1 MKRRSIHILAALAL
15 LLVLFTSAAR
25 AAEGL
30 NARHTHQWRQVSR
43 TESTCAKRGRVVYR
57 CRCGETRIEALP
69 AKGHAYG
76 PWKVTVPP
84 TCEQEGTRTHV
95 CADCG
100 RTEARTVEA
109 LGHDWDEGRV
119 TRPAGLLEEGVILYT
134 CRNDPAHTRT
144 EALPVRET
152 GGRSVMDG
160 LRNIPPDDNALYISQ
175 EPEGGFAAHG
185 GTLVLTVAAAG
196 GTEPYTY
203 EWHRAARAARLG
215 FLDRLPGYLQLG
227 LMDCVVGDDSP
238 VYEAAQ
244 GIYEYYCIVRDAENR
259 KATSQSVLVRASLY
273 IALQPE
279 NTSTC
284 EALITTLTCRAAGGM
299 APYIYTWFNSDGV
312 AVGQGSAFHVE
323 QVGEYYCRVEDTQ
336 RNTVKSNPAI
346 VYDADPFEV
355 AVPTDT
361 VRLREGKEYE
371 LRARVYGGIDPYTGV
386 WRRDGKEIP
395 TRWQEGD
402 VFTAAIVGDG
412 SRMVEYTFLA
422 TDKMDDTA
430 TATVRVYCEEM
441 EIVTQPA
448 DVVLPGGGR
457 LTGTDRLGVTGRW
470 FIGLGG
476 TAVELDLKEDGT
488 YALTAPGA
496 AVRSGAWTMD
506 GGFLYMDGA
515 SEPDLAVRD
524 ENALMTSDESIF
536 LTREKPFVYAPADP
550 AENTPAELF
559 AGYWKAA
566 YTDVGGT
573 PVPARLLGDETDLY
587 IEGSSAILGGPTLG
601 DTQVK
606 LKLENGA
613 LTSDIEGVK
622 VRMQLQA
629 DGCLRLTVIGNESAP
644 QTWYMALA
652 RSSAPEGE
660 NQ

>member
-15 LLVLFTSAAR
+15 LLVLSASAAL
-25 AAEGL
+25 AAEGQ
-30 NARHTHQWRQVSR
+30 NARHTHRWREVSR
-43 TESTCAKRGRVVYR
+43 TESTCARQGRVVYR
-57 CRCGETRIEALP
+57 CSCGQTRTEALP
-69 AKGHAYG
+69 TRGHAYG
-76 PWKVTVPP
+76 PWEVTVPP
-84 TCEQEGTRTHV
+84 TCEQEGIRTHV

-100 RTEARTVEA
+100 RTETRTVEA
-109 LGHDWDEGRV
+109 LGHDWDEGV
-119 TRPAGLLEEGVILYT
+119 VNRPAGLLEEGTILYT

-152 GGRSVMDG
+152 GERSVMDG
-160 LRNIPPDDNALYISQ
+160 LRHIPPDDNALYIAQ
-175 EPEGGFAAHG
+175 EPEGGFAEHG
-185 GTLVLTVAAAG
+185 GTLILTVAAAG

-203 EWHRAARAARLG
+203 EWHRAVRMARLG
-215 FLDRLPGYLQLG
+215 FLDRLPGFLQYS
-227 LMDCVVGDDSP
+227 LMDRVVGDDSP

-244 GIYEYYCIVRDAENR
+244 GICEYYCIVRDAENR
-259 KATSQSVLVRASLY
+259 KAASRSVRVRASLY

-284 EALITTLTCRAAGGM
+284 EALITTLTCEAAGGT
-299 APYIYTWFNSDGV
+299 APYTYTWFNSDGV
-312 AVGQGSAFHVE
+312 AVGQGSTFPVE
-323 QVGEYYCRVEDTQ
+323 QVGEYFCRVEDDGKDAVQ
-336 RNTVKSNPAI
+336 SDPAI
-346 VYDADPFEV
+346 VYDADPFEA

-361 VRLREGKEYE
+361 VRLREGEEYE
-371 LRARVYGGIDPYTGV
+371 LRAEVYGGIEPYTGV

-395 TRWQEGD
+395 THRQEGD

-430 TATVRVYCEEM
+430 PATVRVYFQEM

-448 DVVLPGGGR
+448 GVVLPGGGR
-457 LTGTDRLGVTGRW
+457 LTGKDRLGVAGRW

-496 AVRSGAWTMD
+496 PVRSGTWTVD
-506 GGFLYMDGA
+506 GSFLYMDGA

-524 ENALMTSDESIF
+524 ENTLTTIDESVF

-606 LKLENGA
+606 LTWESGA
-613 LTSDIEGVK
+613 LASDTEGVK
-622 VRMQLQA
+622 VRMRIQA
-629 DGCLRLTVIGNESAP
+629 DGCLRLTVTGNESAP

-652 RSSAPEGE
+652 GCAVPEGE